1 MAAKL
6 AAEAQMPVYNIIT
19 ALLGLATGALILF
32 LVRKDRLSVN
42 YTLWWGLVAA
52 GLVIAGLIPQ
62 ISDFVGR
69 LLGIHYPPILFVII
83 AICLIFI
90 KILFMD
96 IHRSKHEQQI
106 KILAQRLAIYENDRH
121 QDD

>member
-1 MAAKL
+1 
-6 AAEAQMPVYNIIT
+6 MPGYNIIT
-19 ALLGLATGALILF
+19 AFIGLATGALILF

-62 ISDFVGR
+62 LSDYMGK

-83 AICLIFI
+83 AICLLFV
-90 KILFMD
+90 KLLFMD
-96 IHRSKHEQQI
+96 IHRSKHETQI
-106 KILAQRLAIYENDRH
+106 KILAQRLALYENDRH
-121 QDD
+121 HEE

>member
-1 MAAKL
+1 
-6 AAEAQMPVYNIIT
+6 MPVYNVIT

-42 YTLWWGLVAA
+42 YTLWWGFVAA

-62 ISDFVGR
+62 LSDFVGR

-106 KILAQRLAIYENDRH
+106 KILAQRLALYENQRD
-121 QDD
+121 QEE

>member
-1 MAAKL
+1 
-6 AAEAQMPVYNIIT
+6 MPVYNIVT
-19 ALLGLATGALILF
+19 ALLGLATAGLILY

-52 GLVIAGLIPQ
+52 GLIITGFVPRLT
-62 ISDFVGR
+62 DFVGA
-69 LLGIHYPPILFVII
+69 LLGVHYPPILFVII
-83 AICLIFI
+83 AILMVFI

-106 KILAQRLAIYENDRH
+106 KILAQRLALYENQRENSD
-121 QDD
+121 